1 MRFAG
6 HVERNGLLATDFN
19 GTVTGSLYD
28 RLENIICK
36 NNNNANK
43 TAMVYQD
50 RKNALFEG
58 SDSIRFGRFQLNVV
72 VPRDISYAEDKGRM
86 YFYAV
91 NTDHS
96 EESHGSTTQFHLN
109 GTIQTQKTDTLGP
122 KVFVYLNSTDFPDG
136 GYVSTAALFGAT
148 LHDISGINA
157 NGLGVGHNIELSID
171 GDVNNII
178 VLNDYFAY
186 DFGSTTSGTIQYPLT
201 NLSPGRHKLT
211 LRVWDVND
219 NSKTTSL
226 NFFVSEDLTGGY
238 DVNATANPAYTTT
251 TFVTTLEN
259 SNEKTDVSV
268 EVYDIAGRRIW
279 NETSSASANARY
291 DAIRWSLTDYANRPV
306 PAGIYI
312 YRSIISSSSKRVT
325 TKSKKM
331 VIVRQ

>member
-1 MRFAG
+1 
-6 HVERNGLLATDFN
+6 
-19 GTVTGSLYD
+19 
-28 RLENIICK
+28 
-36 NNNNANK
+36 
-43 TAMVYQD
+43 
-50 RKNALFEG
+50 
-58 SDSIRFGRFQLNVV
+58 
-72 VPRDISYAEDKGRM
+72 M

-91 NTDHS
+91 NADHS

-122 KVFVYLNSTDFPDG
+122 KVFVYLNFTDFPNG

-211 LRVWDVND
+211 LRAWDVND
-219 NSKTTSL
+219 NSTTTSL

-259 SNEKTDVSV
+259 SNEKADVSV

-279 NETSSASANARY
+279 NETSSTSANARY

-331 VIVRQ
+331 IIVRQ